1 MLPPPMSDL
10 PTLTPELPAP
20 RSRVV
25 TVRAVLLG
33 LALIP
38 VNVYWIIQSELRWY
52 LILTLNPLFVTP
64 VIFLLL
70 LLAGNAVLRALR
82 SPWAFTIGELLVVY
96 VMLTVSCTVAT
107 HDFAINLIGAL
118 SYGVPNATPE
128 NHWADAILPYI
139 PQWAIVRDTHAL
151 KAFMDGGVSLY
162 SRDMLG
168 PWLVPL
174 AVWMGFMLVLFGTLL
189 CVNTLV
195 RKAWIEETKL
205 SFPVV
210 RLPLAMVGLETP
222 GMYRSSLLWLGVALP
237 ILTGTL
243 NGLAEL
249 YPALPHFQTRTRWLN
264 FTTPPWNLI
273 SLPYSFYPFAIGLC
287 YFVPAEVLFSCWFF
301 FLFIKAQTIIGNGV
315 GLSHVPGFPFTDDQS
330 VGAWLTYALL
340 SLYLTR
346 HQWSRLVRNLL
357 GREPLGDE
365 QELLP
370 YRTAFWGVI
379 GGTALLV
386 GFWML
391 IGMSLLPALI
401 AVLLYL
407 LVAFAVTR
415 IRAEAGSQ
423 HTIWGVEPL
432 ASFTLVDSSL
442 LGRSNLI
449 GAGLNHWFW
458 RANRSHAMPMQLES
472 LRLWR
477 GAGFAPRSLL
487 WPLVLATVA
496 SVIAGPWACLHV
508 GYREGAISK
517 CLGYSRWT
525 GTEIYNWLSNTLTVG
540 KHFSWPRWIAV
551 FVSSGL
557 TLGLW
562 ALQMRFTWFPLHP
575 LGYCAGPMLVWIWL
589 PFFITW
595 VIKSVVIRYGGQHLY
610 RRLIPFF
617 FGLILG
623 DYLTGAVWSVVS
635 QAYQFAGYQ
644 IFH

>member
-1 MLPPPMSDL
+1 MTDRR
-10 PTLTPELPAP
+10 PTVPVAGAP
-20 RSRVV
+20 CARAV
-25 TVRAVLLG
+25 TTRAVLLG

-38 VNVYWIIQSELRWY
+38 VNVYWVIQSELRWY

-70 LLAGNAVLRALR
+70 LLAGNWVLRGLR
-82 SPWAFTIGELLVVY
+82 SPWAFTTGELLVVY

-118 SYGVPNATPE
+118 SYGVPHATPE
-128 NHWADAILPYI
+128 NHWGDAILPYI
-139 PQWAIVRDTHAL
+139 PQWAIVRDPHAL
-151 KAFMDGGVSLY
+151 NAFMDGGVSLY
-162 SRDMLG
+162 SRDMFL

-189 CVNTLV
+189 CLNALV

-222 GMYRSSLLWLGVALP
+222 GLFRTSLLWVGVALP
-237 ILTGTL
+237 VITGTL

-249 YPALPHFQTRTRWLN
+249 YPALPHFQTRTRWLH

-301 FLFIKAQTIIGNGV
+301 FLFIKAQTIMGSAV
-315 GLSHVPGFPFTDDQS
+315 GLARVPGFPFTDDQS

-357 GREPLGDE
+357 GRESLGDE
-365 QELLP
+365 GELLP
-370 YRTAFWGVI
+370 YRAAFWGVI
-379 GGTALLV
+379 GGIVVLV
-386 GFWML
+386 AFWML
-391 IGMSLLPALI
+391 IGMTVVPALI

-458 RANRSHAMPMQLES
+458 RANRSHAMPMQLEG

-477 GAGFAPRSLL
+477 GAGLAPRSLL
-487 WPLVLATVA
+487 WPLVLATIV
-496 SVIAGPWACLHV
+496 SVVAGPWACLHV
-508 GYREGAISK
+508 GYREGAVSR

-525 GTEIYNWLSNTLTVG
+525 GTEIYTWLNNALTVG
-540 KHFSWPRWIAV
+540 KHFSWPRWAAV

-589 PFFITW
+589 PFFLTW
-595 VIKSVVIRYGGQHLY
+595 VIKSVVIRYGGQRLY
-610 RRLIPFF
+610 QRLIPLF

-623 DYLTGAVWSVVS
+623 DYLTGAVWSVIS
-635 QAYQFAGYQ
+635 QVFQFAGYQ

>member
-1 MLPPPMSDL
+1 MANPPAASAASP
-10 PTLTPELPAP
+10 PEVPCVRA
-20 RSRVV
+20 V
-25 TVRAVLLG
+25 TTRAVLLG
-33 LALIP
+33 LVLIP
-38 VNVYWIIQSELRWY
+38 VNVYWVIQSEMRWY

-64 VIFLLL
+64 VIFLLVL
-70 LLAGNAVLRALR
+70 LGLNAVLRAAR
-82 SPWAFTIGELLVVY
+82 PAWAFTAGELLVVY

-128 NHWADAILPYI
+128 NRWADAILPYI
-139 PQWAIVRDTHAL
+139 PQWAIVRDAHAL
-151 KAFMDGGVSLY
+151 QAFMDGGFSLY
-162 SRDMLG
+162 SREMLL

-174 AVWMGFMLVLFGTLL
+174 AVWMGFMLVLFGTML
-189 CVNTLV
+189 CLNTLV

-205 SFPVV
+205 SFPAV
-210 RLPLAMVGLETP
+210 RLPLAIVGLETP
-222 GMYRSSLLWLGVALP
+222 KLWRSSLLWVGVALP

-249 YPALPHFQTRTRWLN
+249 YPALPHFQTRTRWLY
-264 FTTPPWNLI
+264 FTTPPWNRI

-301 FLFIKAQTIIGNGV
+301 YLFIKAQTILGHYV
-315 GLSHVPGFPFTDDQS
+315 GLSMVPGYPFGDDQS
-330 VGAWLTYALL
+330 IGAWLTYALL

-346 HQWSRLVRNLL
+346 HQWSRLLRNLL
-357 GREPLGDE
+357 GRESLGDE
-365 QELLP
+365 KELLP
-370 YRTAFWGVI
+370 YRTAFYGVVGGVAALVAFWMVI
-379 GGTALLV
+379 GMT
-386 GFWML
+386 
-391 IGMSLLPALI
+391 LLPAVI

-423 HTIWGVEPL
+423 HTIWGVEPMD
-432 ASFTLVDSSL
+432 SFTLVDSSL

-458 RANRSHAMPMQLES
+458 RANRSHAMPAQLEG
-472 LRLWR
+472 LRIWH
-477 GAGFAPRSLL
+477 GAGLAPRSLL
-487 WPLVLATVA
+487 WPMVLATIL
-496 SVIAGPWACLHV
+496 SVVAGPWACLHV
-508 GYREGAISK
+508 GYREGALSK

-525 GTEIYNWLSNTLTVG
+525 GTEIYGWLSNALTAG
-540 KHFSWPRWIAV
+540 QTFSWPRWFAV
-551 FVSSGL
+551 FAASGL

-589 PFFITW
+589 PFFIAW
-595 VIKSVVIRYGGQHLY
+595 VIKSVVIRYGGQRVY

-617 FGLILG
+617 FGLIVG
-623 DYLTGAVWSVVS
+623 DYLTGAVWSLIS
-635 QAYQFAGYQ
+635 QTFQFAGYQ

>member
-1 MLPPPMSDL
+1 
-10 PTLTPELPAP
+10 
-20 RSRVV
+20 V
-25 TVRAVLLG
+25 TTRAVLLG
-33 LALIP
+33 LVLIP
-38 VNVYWIIQSELRWY
+38 LNAYWVIQSELRWY

-70 LLAGNAVLRALR
+70 LLVLNGALR
-82 SPWAFTIGELLVVY
+82 RVRSAWAFTTGELLVVY
-96 VMLTVSCTVAT
+96 IMLTVSCTVAT

-128 NHWADAILPYI
+128 NHWAEAILPYL
-139 PQWAIVRDTHAL
+139 PPWAIVRDRHAL
-151 KAFMDGGVSLY
+151 QAFMDGGVSLY
-162 SRDMLG
+162 SRPMLL

-174 AVWMGFMLVLFGTLL
+174 AVWTGFMLVLFGTML
-189 CVNTLV
+189 CLNALV

-210 RLPLAMVGLETP
+210 RLPLTMVGLETP
-222 GMYRSSLLWLGVALP
+222 GLFRTSLLWVGVALP

-243 NGLAEL
+243 NGLAAL

-264 FTTPPWNLI
+264 FTTPPWNQI

-287 YFVPAEVLFSCWFF
+287 YFVPTEVLFSCWFF
-301 FLFIKAQTIIGNGV
+301 FLFIKAQTIVGSTV
-315 GLSHVPGFPFTDDQS
+315 GLSRIPGYPFTDDQS

-346 HQWSRLVRNLL
+346 HQWLLLVRNLL
-357 GREPLGDE
+357 GRESLGDE
-365 QELLP
+365 RELLP
-370 YRTAFWGVI
+370 YRVAFLGVI
-379 GGTALLV
+379 GGIMLLV
-386 GFWML
+386 AFWVL
-391 IGMSLLPALI
+391 IGMTVLPALI

-432 ASFTLVDSSL
+432 DSFTLVDSSL
-442 LGRSNLI
+442 LGRGNLI

-458 RANRSHAMPMQLES
+458 RANRSHAMPAQLES
-472 LRLWR
+472 LRLWQ
-477 GAGFAPRSLL
+477 GAGLAPRSLL
-487 WPLVLATVA
+487 GPLVWATVV
-496 SVIAGPWACLHV
+496 SVVAGLWACLHV
-508 GYREGAISK
+508 GYREGAVSR

-525 GTEIYNWLSNTLTVG
+525 GTEIYGWLSSVLTAG
-540 KHFSWPRWIAV
+540 QAFSWPRWITV
-551 FVSSGL
+551 FASSGL

-595 VIKSVVIRYGGQHLY
+595 VIKSVVIRYGGQRLY
-610 RRLIPFF
+610 KRLIPLF

-623 DYLTGAVWSVVS
+623 DYLTGAVWSLAS
-635 QAYQFAGYQ
+635 QVCQFAGYQ

>member
-1 MLPPPMSDL
+1 MTDAPPP
-10 PTLTPELPAP
+10 PTPHP
-20 RSRVV
+20 RTV
-25 TVRAVLLG
+25 TARAVVLG

-38 VNVYWIIQSELRWY
+38 LNVYWVIQSELRWY

-64 VIFLLL
+64 VVFLLL
-70 LLAGNAVLRALR
+70 LIAVNAVLRAVR
-82 SPWAFTIGELLVVY
+82 PAVAFSVGELLVVY
-96 VMLTVSCTVAT
+96 VMLTVSCTVAS

-128 NHWADAILPYI
+128 NRWADTILPYL
-139 PQWAIVRDTHAL
+139 PQWAIVRDRYCL
-151 KAFMDGGVSLY
+151 DAFMDGGRSLY
-162 SRDMLG
+162 SPEMLG

-189 CVNTLV
+189 CLNVLV
-195 RKAWIEETKL
+195 RRAWIEETKL

-210 RLPLAMVGLETP
+210 RLPLAMVGVETP
-222 GMYRSSLLWLGVALP
+222 GMFRSPLLWLGVALP
-237 ILTGTL
+237 VLTGTL

-249 YPALPHFQTRTRWLN
+249 YPSLPHFQTRTRWLH
-264 FTTPPWNLI
+264 FTSPPWNHL

-287 YFVPAEVLFSCWFF
+287 YFVPADVLFSCWFF
-301 FLFIKAQTIIGNGV
+301 FLFIKLQTVFGYTV
-315 GLSHVPGFPFTDDQS
+315 GLSKVPGFPFTDDQS

-346 HQWSRLVRNLL
+346 GQWLRLVRNLP

-365 QELLP
+365 HELLP
-370 YRTAFWGVI
+370 YRTAFYGLLL
-379 GGTALLV
+379 GLAALT

-391 IGMSLLPALI
+391 IGMTLLPALV

-432 ASFTLVDSSL
+432 DSFTLVDSRL
-442 LGRSNLI
+442 LGRSNLL

-472 LRLWR
+472 LRLWH
-477 GAGFAPRSLL
+477 GAGLSPRSLL
-487 WPLVLATVA
+487 WPLVLATVL
-496 SVIAGPWACLHV
+496 SVLAGPWACLHV
-508 GYREGAISK
+508 GYREGAVSK

-525 GTEIYNWLSNTLTVG
+525 GTEIYGWLSNILTAGQEV
-540 KHFSWPRWIAV
+540 SWPRWGAV
-551 FVSSGL
+551 LASAGL

-562 ALQMRFTWFPLHP
+562 ALQMRYLWFPLHP

-595 VIKSVVIRYGGQHLY
+595 VIKSLVVRYGGQHLY
-610 RRLIPFF
+610 QRLIPLF

-623 DYLTGAVWSVVS
+623 DYLTGAVWSLVS
-635 QAYQFAGYQ
+635 QLCQFAGYQ